1 MNSENCE
8 VLTFANSLIKI
19 IPQNVLGIA
28 LNTTIM
34 LSKWKFYCPLTTC
47 QSLMDLISTDKLPN
61 WQRGL
66 LRGKETP
73 GDLELGLP
81 YSPWLSLCQQPMK
94 TNQAF
99 PSRIVYKPQNQCE
112 HKSNLL
118 TPLLF
123 VYISLLMK
131 RINENIYKTM
141 KTVSQSNLDLIYKFN
156 RNKTFCIH

>member
-1 MNSENCE
+1 MNSKNCE

-19 IPQNVLGIA
+19 IPYTVLRIA
-28 LNTTIM
+28 LNTTVM
-34 LSKWKFYCPLTTC
+34 LNKWKFYCPPTTC

-66 LRGKETP
+66 LRGRETL

-81 YSPWLSLCQQPMK
+81 YSPWLSLCQEPMK

-118 TPLLF
+118 TPLQF
-123 VYISLLMK
+123 VYIQFVYEK
-131 RINENIYKTM
+131 
-141 KTVSQSNLDLIYKFN
+141 D
-156 RNKTFCIH
+156 

>member
-1 MNSENCE
+1 MNSENCV

-19 IPQNVLGIA
+19 IPSNVLGIA
-28 LNTTIM
+28 RNTTIM
-34 LSKWKFYCPLTTC
+34 LWKLHCPLTTY
-47 QSLMDLISTDKLPN
+47 QSLMDLVSTDKLPN

-66 LRGKETP
+66 LRGKETL

-81 YSPWLSLCQQPMK
+81 YSSWLSLCQEPVK

-123 VYISLLMK
+123 VYIPLLMK
-131 RINENIYKTM
+131 RINKHIYKTN
-141 KTVSQSNLDLIYKFN
+141 KNTVSQGNLALISKFN
-156 RNKTFCIH
+156 RNKTFSIH